1 MPLARPETL
10 LVYLSNGT
18 WLKRETHVVLRDN
31 GKRVLLKGTPARPHP
46 PTPSKTGFY
55 LHTALNQKG
64 VLIQKSCLVIYFFVL
79 AKMDSGGIIS
89 DTKNKQHVLFI
100 RLQMEGEGVKTRIRS
115 EQKQAGFAAAQSGAQ
130 RESDLSAAL
139 PWQRARLRRH
149 RFPSTSFAALI
160 YY

>member
-18 WLKRETHVVLRDN
+18 WLKRETHVVLRDD
-31 GKRVLLKGTPARPHP
+31 GKRVLLKGTRPAT

-64 VLIQKSCLVIYFFVL
+64 VLIQRSCLVIYFFVL
-79 AKMDSGGIIS
+79 AKMASGGIIS
-89 DTKNKQHVLFI
+89 TNTKNKQHVLFI
-100 RLQMEGEGVKTRIRS
+100 WPQMEGEGVKTRIRS

-139 PWQRARLRRH
+139 PQQRARLRRH